1 MRSKGSI
8 PSGILFDAEAQ
19 GCFKRMDSILETKH
33 QKPGA
38 HYISESGQRQPGCVA
53 WYSDFILETQ
63 ESISLYISCFSI
75 FSMKPKTSIT
85 IEKENLLLLKETI
98 IMASRAGYDIKTYD
112 QVIKVAV
119 AELQARIANK
129 GLTL

>member
-1 MRSKGSI
+1 
-8 PSGILFDAEAQ
+8 
-19 GCFKRMDSILETKH
+19 
-33 QKPGA
+33 
-38 HYISESGQRQPGCVA
+38 
-53 WYSDFILETQ
+53 
-63 ESISLYISCFSI
+63 
-75 FSMKPKTSIT
+75 MKPKTSIT